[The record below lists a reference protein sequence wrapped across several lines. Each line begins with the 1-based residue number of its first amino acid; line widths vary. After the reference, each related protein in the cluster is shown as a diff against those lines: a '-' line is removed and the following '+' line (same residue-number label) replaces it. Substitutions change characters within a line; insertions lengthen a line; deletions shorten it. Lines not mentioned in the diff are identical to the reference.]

1 MSDDKGITATASATI
16 SYGVNDD
23 RGAIGKAM
31 VIVKL
36 MVILNQATVAQ
47 NDTASKHDQTSITFN
62 VLANDPN
69 PDDDELILVS
79 ATSTNG
85 NVITNSKVVY
95 ILFQMVLL
103 KSAHS

>member
-1 MSDDKGITATASATI
+1 MSDGKGITATANATI
-16 SYGVNDD
+16 SYEVNDD

-31 VIVKL
+31 VIVNL
-36 MVILNQATVAQ
+36 MVILNQAPVAQ
-47 NDTASKHDQTSITFN
+47 NDIASKNDQTSITFN